1 MCGIAGWI
9 DWEEDLSHQRPM
21 IERMAQTMCYRG
33 PDAQGSWVSPRAAL
47 AHHRLFV
54 IDPQGGKQPMIYQ
67 TQDHTYA
74 LTYNGEIYNFREL
87 RSELESRGHTFHT
100 HSDTEVLL
108 HAYLEWGQE
117 CVRRFN
123 GIFAFGLW
131 DEQKQQLLLARDH
144 LGVKP
149 LFYAQRGSALL
160 FGSELK
166 VLLAHP
172 SVKPEIDADGVAQ
185 VFGFNFSRPPGSGVY
200 RNVYELRPGHLAIY
214 TRERLHVSRYWQLH
228 SAPHLDDLD
237 TTTEK
242 LRALLEDIVKR
253 QLIADVPIS
262 TMLSGGLD
270 SSSLTALA
278 AREFQREGKT
288 LHTYS
293 IDYAESAQH
302 FQGDVMH
309 PSLDAPWVQRVA
321 EHTHSQHH
329 TITVDTPELIENM
342 LLPMRAHD
350 LPAGG
355 QIETS
360 LYLLCKAMKQD
371 STVALSGESADEVFG
386 GYPWF
391 HNEEAINAP
400 TFPWFA
406 LLGSA
411 AGQRSAF
418 GAQTMS
424 SWLAPE
430 VTQKTR
436 PFEHMQQLYQQGI
449 AEVPRLP
456 GEDPHSARIREVF
469 YLSLTHF
476 LSYLLNRKDRMSMLV
491 GFEVR
496 VPFCDYR
503 LVEYVWN
510 IPWEMKTVGN
520 TEISKI
526 EKGILR
532 RAMTGILP
540 QDVLYRRK
548 SAYPTSQNPS
558 YTEQT
563 RVWALQILND
573 ANAPIQPFLNPPVVR
588 AIAEGKTAV
597 PDRAMAFLYERI
609 IQLNAWLQEYHV
621 SVV

>member
-9 DWEEDLSHQRPM
+9 DWDEDLSHQRPM
-21 IERMAQTMCYRG
+21 IERMARTMCYRG

-54 IDPQGGKQPMIYQ
+54 IDPHGGKQPMIYQ
-67 TQDHTYA
+67 EQEYTYA

-87 RSELESRGHTFHT
+87 RSELETRGHAFHT

-131 DEQKQQLLLARDH
+131 DERKQQLLLARDH

-172 SVKPEIDADGVAQ
+172 SVKPEIDAQGMAE
-185 VFGFNFSRPPGSGVY
+185 VFGFRRSAGSGVY
-200 RNVYELRPGHLAIY
+200 RDVHELRPGHLAIY
-214 TRERLHVSRYWQLH
+214 TRERLQVSRYWELR
-228 SAPHLDDLD
+228 SAPHPDDLE

-288 LHTYS
+288 LNTYS
-293 IDYAESAQH
+293 IDYVESSQH
-302 FQGDVMH
+302 FQENVMH
-309 PSLDAPWVQRVA
+309 LSLDAPWVQRVA
-321 EHTHSQHH
+321 EHIHSQHH

-342 LLPMRAHD
+342 LIPMRAHD

-406 LLGSA
+406 MMGRM
-411 AGQRSAF
+411 AGR
-418 GAQTMS
+418 
-424 SWLAPE
+424 
-430 VTQKTR
+430 
-436 PFEHMQQLYQQGI
+436 
-449 AEVPRLP
+449 
-456 GEDPHSARIREVF
+456 RE
-469 YLSLTHF
+469 
-476 LSYLLNRKDRMSMLV
+476 N
-491 GFEVR
+491 
-496 VPFCDYR
+496 
-503 LVEYVWN
+503 
-510 IPWEMKTVGN
+510 
-520 TEISKI
+520 
-526 EKGILR
+526 
-532 RAMTGILP
+532 
-540 QDVLYRRK
+540 
-548 SAYPTSQNPS
+548 
-558 YTEQT
+558 
-563 RVWALQILND
+563 
-573 ANAPIQPFLNPPVVR
+573 
-588 AIAEGKTAV
+588 
-597 PDRAMAFLYERI
+597 
-609 IQLNAWLQEYHV
+609 
-621 SVV
+621 

>member
-9 DWEEDLSHQRPM
+9 DWEEDLSHQRSM

-54 IDPQGGKQPMIYQ
+54 IDPQGGKQPMVYQ
-67 TQDHTYA
+67 EQGSTYA

-87 RSELESRGHTFHT
+87 RGELEDLGHAFHT

-117 CVRRFN
+117 CVRRLN

-131 DEQKQQLLLARDH
+131 DEQKQQVLLARDH

-172 SVKPEIDADGVAQ
+172 SVRPELDADGMAQ
-185 VFGFNFSRPPGSGVY
+185 VFGLFFSRIPGSGVY
-200 RNVYELRPGHLAIY
+200 RDVYELRPGHLALY
-214 TRERLHVSRYWQLH
+214 SHEGLSVRRYWQLR

-237 TTTEK
+237 TTAEK

-278 AREFQREGKT
+278 AREFQRAGKT

-293 IDYAESAQH
+293 IDYAQSAQH
-302 FQGDVMH
+302 FQGDMMH

-321 EHTHSQHH
+321 EHIHSQHH
-329 TITVDTPELIENM
+329 TITVDTPDLIENM

-400 TFPWFA
+400 TFPWFT
-406 LLGSA
+406 LLGSV
-411 AGQRSAF
+411 AGQRSTF
-418 GAQTMS
+418 GAQSMS
-424 SWLAPE
+424 GWLAPE
-430 VTQKTR
+430 VMQQVR
-436 PFEHMQQLYQQGI
+436 PFEHMQHLYQQAL

-456 GEDPHSARIREVF
+456 GEDAHAARIREVF

-476 LSYLLNRKDRMSMLV
+476 LSYLLDRKDRMSMLV

-520 TEISKI
+520 L

-532 RAMTGILP
+532 RAMSGILP
-540 QDVLYRRK
+540 QDVLSRRK
-548 SAYPTSQNPS
+548 SAYPTSQNPG

-563 RVWALQILND
+563 RLWALQILND
-573 ANAPIQPFLNPPVVR
+573 ANAPIRPFLNLAVTRPLV
-588 AIAEGKTAV
+588 EGKTAL
-597 PDRAMAFLYERI
+597 PAQAAAFLYERI

-621 SVV
+621 SIV